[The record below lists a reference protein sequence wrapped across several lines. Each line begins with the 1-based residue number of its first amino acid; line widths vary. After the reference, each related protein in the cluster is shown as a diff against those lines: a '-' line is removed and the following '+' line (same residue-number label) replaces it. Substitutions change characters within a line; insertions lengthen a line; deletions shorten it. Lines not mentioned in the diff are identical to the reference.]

1 MQKKLIM
8 TLLVLS
14 FMQSIAQQKAIVDS
28 ISFYGMLRVHL
39 ATFDGKVQ
47 LQENAPRFGTFLN
60 RKINDDWTVN
70 AKLEFGLHLING
82 ISFNNDANSSAE
94 FVSQPLKK
102 AEVFTARLGYV
113 TIAHKNLG
121 SLSIGKQWGVYYD
134 IGGYTDNF
142 SLFGGSAN
150 GIYAGGT
157 DGGWKGTGRADN
169 SIQYRN
175 QWGGFQL
182 GLQTQLFGDYSS
194 YGISGQYSFRNGLT
208 IGTSYNNSEVPDL
221 VKQFVQGIGNQSSN
235 FIAGI
240 KYSKNKWYAAATFS
254 INDDALN
261 TISQDEAIGY
271 STNGYELSLGYRLQE
286 RWSFEAGFNYLDPD
300 DVLETTTNY
309 KLAHFI
315 FGANYFIT
323 PDTRVYLMTRI
334 SDSQL
339 ALDKNE
345 YNVLALGFRYN
356 FDFGKS
362 FR

>member
-1 MQKKLIM
+1 MNKKLILN
-8 TLLVLS
+8 LLLFS
-14 FMQSIAQQKAIVDS
+14 SLLSIAQKKTIVDS
-28 ISFYGMLRVHL
+28 LSVYGMLRVQL

-47 LQENAPRFGTFLN
+47 LQENAPRIGAFLN
-60 RKINDDWTVN
+60 RSITKDWSVN

-82 ISFNNDANSSAE
+82 VSFNNDANSSAE
-94 FVSQPLKK
+94 FVSQPFKK
-102 AEVFTARLGYV
+102 VEAFTSRLGYV
-113 TIAHKNLG
+113 SLIHKKFG

-134 IGGYTDNF
+134 IGAYTDNF

-175 QWGGFQL
+175 QWGGFKL
-182 GLQTQLFGDYSS
+182 GIQTQLFGDYSS
-194 YGISGQYSFRNGLT
+194 YGISAQYAFREGLT
-208 IGTSYNNSEVPDL
+208 IGTSYNNSQVPDL
-221 VKQFVQGIGNQSSN
+221 VKQFVQGIGDYSSN

-240 KYSKNKWYAAATFS
+240 KYDKNKWYAAATFS

-271 STNGYELSLGYRLQE
+271 STNGYEISIGYRLKDN
-286 RWSFEAGFNYLDPD
+286 WSFEAGFNYINPNKDFMMQN
-300 DVLETTTNY
+300 EY
-309 KLAHFI
+309 RLAHYI

-323 PDTRVYLMTRI
+323 PNTRVYMMARL
-334 SDSQL
+334 SDSKL
-339 ALDKNE
+339 ALNKNE